1 MNSVKEEW
9 RKIANLDGYSVSN
22 LGKVR
27 NDKTGRILK
36 TYDNGR
42 GYQKVEIKDKKW
54 YIHRLVAQA
63 FIPNPN
69 NYPQVN
75 HIDENPNNCR
85 VDNLEWCTAQYNVEY
100 SIAKAVDQYNS
111 ITGETIKSFKS
122 ISKAAKEL
130 GYNGSQIWLCCNG
143 RKSDYK
149 GFGWRYK
156 TA

>member
-9 RKIANLDGYSVSN
+9 RKIANLNGYSVSN

-42 GYQKVEIKDKKW
+42 GYQKVEIKNKKW

>member
-9 RKIANLDGYSVSN
+9 RKIANLNGYSVSN

-42 GYQKVEIKDKKW
+42 GYQKVEIKNKKW

-85 VDNLEWCTAQYNVEY
+85 IDNLEWCTAQYNIEY
-100 SIAKAVDQYNS
+100 SVAKAIDQYNS

-130 GYNGSQIWLCCNG
+130 GYNKSQIWLCCNG